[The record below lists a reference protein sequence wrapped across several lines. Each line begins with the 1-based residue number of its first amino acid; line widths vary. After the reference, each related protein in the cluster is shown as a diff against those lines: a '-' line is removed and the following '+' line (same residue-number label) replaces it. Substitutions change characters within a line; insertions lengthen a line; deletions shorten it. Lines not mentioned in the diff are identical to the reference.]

1 MRITYDDQYLITVS
15 DDACL
20 FIHKIADKE
29 GRGKREK
36 EVTYA
41 EEILITKS
49 DLEEK
54 VNMRINSKNYK
65 NLFSLNVSGDM
76 VKGKIELWSYFQAIL
91 SLSIA
96 RS

>member
-1 MRITYDDQYLITVS
+1 MRITYDDQYLVTVS
-15 DDACL
+15 EDACL
-20 FIHKIADKE
+20 FIHKIVDKE

-54 VNMRINSKNYK
+54 VCYSIFFPA
-65 NLFSLNVSGDM
+65 FSYVL
-76 VKGKIELWSYFQAIL
+76 
-91 SLSIA
+91 
-96 RS
+96 

>member
-15 DDACL
+15 DDASL
-20 FIHKIADKE
+20 FIHKLTDKE

-54 VNMRINSKNYK
+54 VRPFVISKLPWEYSWVADK
-65 NLFSLNVSGDM
+65 CEVPWVLTDFG
-76 VKGKIELWSYFQAIL
+76 W
-91 SLSIA
+91 
-96 RS
+96 RSEVA

>member
-1 MRITYDDQYLITVS
+1 MRITYDDQYLISVS
-15 DDACL
+15 DDASL
-20 FIHKIADKE
+20 FIHKITDKE

-54 VNMRINSKNYK
+54 VRINNTSYNA
-65 NLFSLNVSGDM
+65 FSLKEQLEYSRSGKH
-76 VKGKIELWSYFQAIL
+76 VLWSQIQISAM
-91 SLSIA
+91 
-96 RS
+96 